1 LPMGGE
7 IKYADRQII
16 VVFINTTDIAEL

>member
-1 LPMGGE
+1 MGGE